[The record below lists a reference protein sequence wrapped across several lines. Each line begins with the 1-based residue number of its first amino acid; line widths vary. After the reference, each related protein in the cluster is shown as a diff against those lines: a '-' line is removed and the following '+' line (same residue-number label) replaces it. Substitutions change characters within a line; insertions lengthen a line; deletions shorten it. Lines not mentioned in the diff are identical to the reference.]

1 MLYYIVAFFQVVF
14 CIALVGL
21 ILLHS
26 GKGGGLSSSLGGGMG
41 GTFSGTTIMEKNLT
55 RLTLIVLGLFALTNI
70 ALFFLARGLA
80 APRRAQTEGLARG
93 GWGEPASPHRLYP

>member
-55 RLTLIVLGLFALTNI
+55 RLDPDRRRTLLADQHHPVLHGIKHFSPPTGGAK
-70 ALFFLARGLA
+70 
-80 APRRAQTEGLARG
+80 APC
-93 GWGEPASPHRLYP
+93 

>member
-1 MLYYIVAFFQVVF
+1 MIYVLAFFHTILCV
-14 CIALVGL
+14 ALIGL

-55 RLTLIVLGLFALTNI
+55 RLTMIVVSLFTVSSVLLI
-70 ALFFLARGLA
+70 FFG
-80 APRRAQTEGLARG
+80 
-93 GWGEPASPHRLYP
+93 

>member
-1 MLYYIVAFFQVVF
+1 MVYALAFLHTAF

-26 GKGGGLSSSLGGGMG
+26 GKGGGLSSSLGGGIG

-55 RLTLIVLGLFALTNI
+55 RLTLIVVGLFALTNL
-70 ALFFLARGLA
+70 ALIFLA
-80 APRRAQTEGLARG
+80 
-93 GWGEPASPHRLYP
+93 

>member
-1 MLYYIVAFFQVVF
+1 MTYVLAFLHTVLCVAL
-14 CIALVGL
+14 IGL

-55 RLTLIVLGLFALTNI
+55 RLTMIVV
-70 ALFFLARGLA
+70 ALFVVSSTLLIFFG
-80 APRRAQTEGLARG
+80 
-93 GWGEPASPHRLYP
+93 

>member
-1 MLYYIVAFFQVVF
+1 MIYALVF
-14 CIALVGL
+14 LHTIFSASLVGL

-55 RLTLIVLGLFALTNI
+55 RLTVVVVALFTLTTI
-70 ALFFLARGLA
+70 ALIFL
-80 APRRAQTEGLARG
+80 
-93 GWGEPASPHRLYP
+93 S